1 MDFPGRPAA
10 SVPAQPVSL
19 VLFASQRFEIRFT
32 HRQLNRLSLAGRN
45 EIALIGC
52 RFTDKPH
59 EEPFI
64 ENYAN
69 AAQGSGQALLEATQH
84 GTSR

>member
-32 HRQLNRLSLAGRN
+32 HRQLNRLSPA
-45 EIALIGC
+45 C
-52 RFTDKPH
+52 H
-59 EEPFI
+59 
-64 ENYAN
+64 
-69 AAQGSGQALLEATQH
+69 ATR
-84 GTSR
+84 GARGFFKSL